1 MSMCTTAVITNLSH
15 SEPGIGSMVFLNITF
30 SLARNNIGPYIWP
43 DFSHTGQGMALVGLG
58 FPISNT

>member
-1 MSMCTTAVITNLSH
+1 
-15 SEPGIGSMVFLNITF
+15 MVFLNITF